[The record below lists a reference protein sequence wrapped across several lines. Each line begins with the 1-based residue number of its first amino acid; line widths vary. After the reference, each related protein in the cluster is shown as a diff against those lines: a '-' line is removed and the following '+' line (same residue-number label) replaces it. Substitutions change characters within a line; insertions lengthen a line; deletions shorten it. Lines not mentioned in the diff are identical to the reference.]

1 MICAWIDWEEP
12 VVLSTTAVDRGKRNI
27 RQASRRSAV
36 ELRSRFTRVI
46 VHTDLHVTV
55 KVTIVA
61 VVTV

>member
-1 MICAWIDWEEP
+1 MYSQRPQLVEGNEAFACQA
-12 VVLSTTAVDRGKRNI
+12 RG
-27 RQASRRSAV
+27 QASRRSAV

-61 VVTV
+61 VVTA